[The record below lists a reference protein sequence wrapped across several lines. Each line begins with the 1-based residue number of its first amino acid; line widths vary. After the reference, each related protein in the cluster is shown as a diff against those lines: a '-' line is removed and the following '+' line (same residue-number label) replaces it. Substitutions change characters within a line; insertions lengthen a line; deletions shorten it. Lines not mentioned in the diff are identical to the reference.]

1 MIIKQ
6 LTHKR
11 KTHWFTTLDSLRII
25 IELFW
30 GDYFAYFWLRWLYVV
45 PPHSQAP
52 RTTLSKGPTPMH
64 VGLNKNHVSQLKPR
78 LAHIAAAKKHRR
90 GSLLP
95 ALPHIKISTNLGAKI
110 SGSAAT
116 DSDSP
121 PRLRLPHSTL
131 LCIFISNFSFFRSSR
146 RLSTLTS
153 ERTLL
158 SRVSISA

>member
-52 RTTLSKGPTPMH
+52 RTTLSKGPTPVH
-64 VGLNKNHVSQLKPR
+64 VGLNKTHVSQAKPR
-78 LAHIAAAKKHRR
+78 LAHLATTKKHQR
-90 GSLLP
+90 GSLLSP
-95 ALPHIKISTNLGAKI
+95 SAAHKISPNLGAKR
-110 SGSAAT
+110 SGSAAA
-116 DSDSP
+116 DSD
-121 PRLRLPHSTL
+121 
-131 LCIFISNFSFFRSSR
+131 
-146 RLSTLTS
+146 
-153 ERTLL
+153 
-158 SRVSISA
+158 